1 MRIFTKFISEKI
13 TKSNMVSWVK
23 YLSAFVVV
31 CVLSGFMAAL
41 AVYFKPHKDTRDAK
55 ADFVFTTDGFAADVT
70 GKDTSYTNKYI
81 GKIVELSGKL
91 GSITRDSVQSTLVF
105 STTNYDI
112 SGTLDET
119 SMKSAGSI
127 KAGDAVQLKCIC
139 TGIEPAEDPFP
150 GVIQMNRCAI
160 IEK

>member
-1 MRIFTKFISEKI
+1 
-13 TKSNMVSWVK
+13 MVSWVK
-23 YLSAFVVV
+23 YLLFFAAV
-31 CVLSGFMAAL
+31 CVLSAFMAAL
-41 AVYFKPHKDTRDAK
+41 AVYFKPHRDTRDAR
-55 ADFVFTTDGFAADVT
+55 ADHVFTVEAFAADVT

-81 GKIVELSGKL
+81 GKIIELSGKL
-91 GSITRDSVQSTLVF
+91 GSITRDSVQSVLVF
-105 STTNYDI
+105 STENYDI

-119 SMKSAGSI
+119 SMRSAGSL
-127 KAGDAVQLKCIC
+127 KEGGHVQLKCIC